1 MSVNP
6 TNPPT
11 AGPPPEWLA
20 PNQFAAPSQ
29 GSHLFRPNFS
39 PTAPAPAPEPEPE
52 TTESSDP
59 WLQQR
64 LNYIASIAPPPSPS
78 SSSGGVS

>member
-1 MSVNP
+1 MSISVPTPGQPVNQP
-6 TNPPT
+6 ANLNTNT
-11 AGPPPEWLA
+11 A
-20 PNQFAAPSQ
+20 
-29 GSHLFRPNFS
+29 
-39 PTAPAPAPEPEPE
+39 APEPDAEPE
-52 TTESSDP
+52 TSSDP